1 MQVKRNRII
10 MKFLSILAATAVI
23 TTQLVP
29 AAQAAVVPASTKLAE
44 VQELTVDNNAEPA
57 SLDPH
62 KVEGVPGG
70 NIIRDLFEGL
80 VNQDADGNIVPGQA
94 ESWLV
99 SDDNKV
105 FTFKIRDSARWS
117 DGNPVTAHDF
127 VYSFQRVV
135 DPATASRYSWY
146 IETTTM
152 ANAAAIIRGEKPP
165 STLGVKALDDQRLE
179 VTLEQPV
186 PYFIKMLAN
195 ATTFPAHRASIE
207 KHGDEWTR
215 PGNMVSNGAY
225 VLDQWVVNGKI
236 VLKRNPKY
244 WNDKETVINQVTYLP
259 ITTDSAKLHRYK
271 TGELDMTGT
280 VPLEHYKRL
289 VQKIPDEVVTS
300 PELGTYYYS
309 FNTTKPPMNDVRVR
323 KALSYAI
330 NRSAITDYIL
340 GQGQKPAYTFT
351 PESVSGFTPPETDY
365 SKLSQKERNQKAA
378 KLIREA
384 GYGPD
389 KPLEVTIVYNT
400 SEGHKKLAIAIA
412 QMWKPLGVKVRL
424 ENQEWKTFLDLKRNN
439 RFEIARGGWM
449 GDYNEASSM
458 LDLHTTRHGQNDSR
472 FSNKQYDVLMAKSR
486 TAATDKERNSL
497 YSEAEQILAEEMP
510 VAPIYQYVSSRL
522 IKPYVGGYPVNNV
535 QATVYTKDMYI
546 KAH

>member
-1 MQVKRNRII
+1 